1 MKKIL
6 ITGGAGFIGSNFITS
21 FLSNKHFKIHNI
33 DLLTYAG
40 NYSTIERFESNDR
53 YTFSKGD
60 IGNKEFIESEVHR
73 FKPDYI
79 VNFAAESH
87 VDRSISSPFP
97 FIHSNIVGTFNLLE
111 SALSYLRDSKK
122 NKSEDFKFIHVSTDE
137 VYGSLSDGEFFT
149 ELSRYDPSS
158 PYSAS
163 KASSDHLVRAWNRT
177 FNLPTIITN
186 CSNNF
191 GPYQYPEKLIPVV
204 ILNALNDKSI
214 PIYGKGDQVRDWLFV
229 NDHVEALKTV
239 LIRGKIGETYNI
251 GANNPIENISIVQFI
266 CKTLDELKPR
276 KNGNYTN
283 LITYVEDRP
292 GHDQRYAID
301 SSKIKNELG
310 WVSQFSFEES
320 MRITIQWYIDN
331 LDWCET
337 VSLGS
342 YDMSRLGL
350 IKEEI

>member
-53 YTFSKGD
+53 YSFSKGD

-122 NKSEDFKFIHVSTDE
+122 INLKI
-137 VYGSLSDGEFFT
+137 LSSYMFQQMRYMARSVMTSFSQSYQDTILHPHILHRKLLQIIWFEHGIG
-149 ELSRYDPSS
+149 LSI
-158 PYSAS
+158 
-163 KASSDHLVRAWNRT
+163 
-177 FNLPTIITN
+177 F
-186 CSNNF
+186 
-191 GPYQYPEKLIPVV
+191 Q
-204 ILNALNDKSI
+204 
-214 PIYGKGDQVRDWLFV
+214 Q
-229 NDHVEALKTV
+229 
-239 LIRGKIGETYNI
+239 
-251 GANNPIENISIVQFI
+251 
-266 CKTLDELKPR
+266 
-276 KNGNYTN
+276 
-283 LITYVEDRP
+283 
-292 GHDQRYAID
+292 
-301 SSKIKNELG
+301 
-310 WVSQFSFEES
+310 
-320 MRITIQWYIDN
+320 
-331 LDWCET
+331 
-337 VSLGS
+337 
-342 YDMSRLGL
+342 
-350 IKEEI
+350 